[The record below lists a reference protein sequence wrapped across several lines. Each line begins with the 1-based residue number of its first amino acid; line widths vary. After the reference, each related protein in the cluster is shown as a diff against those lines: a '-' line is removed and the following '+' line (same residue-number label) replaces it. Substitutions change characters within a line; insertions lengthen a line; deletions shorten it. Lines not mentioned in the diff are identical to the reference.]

1 MTIQPSQTTQ
11 LLTSQD
17 NGVLT
22 LQLNRPEKKNAL
34 TKALYTELAEAF
46 RAAAADDTIRV
57 VLIHGGDDF
66 SAGNDLKDFL
76 EQPGDFLTSPAGSF
90 LLAITEFNKPIIA
103 AVDGYAVGIGTTL
116 LLHCDLV
123 YCSERATF
131 MLPFIN
137 LGLVPE
143 FAATLLLPQTAGY
156 HLAAELL
163 LLGEPFDANTA
174 VRAGLANAV
183 FDSDQLLDHARD
195 IAQKLADKPVEALR
209 QTRLLLRTA
218 PESIHD
224 RIIREANIFTT
235 LLDSDDA
242 VAAMEAILNKSGKS

>member
-1 MTIQPSQTTQ
+1 MTNQ
-11 LLTSQD
+11 LQISQD
-17 NGVLT
+17 QGVLS
-22 LQLNRPEKKNAL
+22 LRLNRPEKKNAL
-34 TKALYTELAEAF
+34 TKALYAELAEAF
-46 RAAAADDTIRV
+46 RAAAADDAVRV

-76 EQPGDFLTSPAGSF
+76 AQPGDFLASPAGDF
-90 LLAITEFNKPIIA
+90 LLTVAHFNKPIVA

-131 MLPFIN
+131 MLPFVN

-163 LLGEPFDANTA
+163 LLGEPFDAHTA
-174 VRAGLANAV
+174 VRAGLVNAV
-183 FDSDQLLDHARD
+183 CAGDQLLDRARD
-195 IAQKLADKPVEALR
+195 IARKLAAQPVAALR
-209 QTRLLLRTA
+209 QTRALLRAA
-218 PESIHD
+218 PESVRD
-224 RIIREANIFTT
+224 RIIREANIFST
-235 LLDSDDA
+235 LLDSEDA
-242 VAAMEAILNKSGKS
+242 VAAMASILNRGGKS